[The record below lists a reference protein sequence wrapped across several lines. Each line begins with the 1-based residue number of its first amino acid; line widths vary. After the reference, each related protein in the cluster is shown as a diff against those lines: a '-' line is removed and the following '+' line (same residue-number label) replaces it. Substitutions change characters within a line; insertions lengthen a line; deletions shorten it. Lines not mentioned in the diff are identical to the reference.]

1 MIVLSAPRLKPRL
14 RFDVSQW
21 HTCIQQLR
29 HVRHVTALHSNHV
42 LNYSRGL
49 KCLLAPTSEVRSRLA
64 PHGRFL

>member
-42 LNYSRGL
+42 LNYSRGSQMSFG
-49 KCLLAPTSEVRSRLA
+49 THFRSKVT
-64 PHGRFL
+64 PCTPW